1 MAIDNSMGAMLI
13 GTLMSSMLLGITYV
27 QSFYYFIEYRMDPW
41 YLKSLVIS
49 TVVLDTAQM
58 LLISY
63 SIYRWLI
70 TDYNNPIGLEPL
82 LWSGLVEP
90 LPTALT
96 SMLVQGF
103 FTLRVWHLSRS
114 YLLSGLI
121 VLIIV
126 AGFSCTIAWI
136 ILSMQLEKF
145 TDLRALLPLVIVV
158 SALSVGA
165 DVIISASLVILLSRA
180 RTAFKRSNTIIN
192 KLMLFVI
199 NTGVL
204 TSCIA
209 IACLISVL
217 AWPTSMIYASF
228 YFCLGRSYV
237 NSLLAILNG
246 RKHIAEQVDN
256 VSHML
261 VSMPTSVTSPS
272 HSLGKVQPNI
282 SILVNTRHEQDGLQD
297 DHGKNYDL
305 ES

>member
-103 FTLRVWHLSRS
+103 FTLRVWHR
-114 YLLSGLI
+114 
-121 VLIIV
+121 
-126 AGFSCTIAWI
+126 CTIAWI